1 MSNEKRFKSDVLA
14 AIEADAEEVA
24 EVLSGFLRK
33 NRKKAAGFLIRMDR
47 KRIAAAKDSEALISG
62 QEKLLRDMLDFARE
76 NPKCGNPDGETDRL
90 LRQLGFAEGV
100 SLYDALRRVLRPKA
114 YEEYVQQWQQQL
126 SMAPERAEILENRKK
141 ELNEA
146 GRLFLE
152 LLSENPDK
160 SEKMSDS
167 ELLDAVFRDEAE
179 EMAREKVPNED
190 RFKSDIFSAIEADME
205 EAAEDGREPFL
216 CEFLRKNRE
225 QEASLLIRMDRKRIA
240 AAADGDMLIF
250 GRERLLRDMLELV
263 RENPGC
269 GEPGRETDRLLKLLG
284 FTEGVSLQDAL
295 QEALQPGAYEEY
307 VQKWQLRLSAAP
319 ERAGMLE
326 DRKEE
331 LNEAG
336 KLFLEL
342 LGVKPDKN
350 KYTRLRAAYLDYQ
363 LHEKTPEELLETIG
377 AVCKDKRIL
386 KNAKEPGNL
395 ERTVEK
401 LAADILR
408 GDAKEFLSNKI
419 KRSNNSALDLV
430 SSYCGHLG
438 ISVSAKPAEQFPGGR
453 ADIESEAFKR
463 EAREIYAGLK
473 ENAGQAGGVYLPLFI
488 DARTGAGIFIVG
500 KKYLPS
506 SAYPGAKRLK
516 REGITSDELKASS
529 CHFCYM
535 EGFDLYRTDVNAGK
549 ETGACLELT
558 CSVWVCLRIEEAIER
573 YKCSNG
579 YGLYQEING
588 EPPEDTAEKFLPYF
602 EEVQDAADRHF

>member
-33 NRKKAAGFLIRMDR
+33 NRKKAAGFLIGMDR
-47 KRIAAAKDSEALISG
+47 KRIAAAKDSEALLSG

-90 LRQLGFAEGV
+90 LRQLGFTEGV
-100 SLYDALRRVLRPKA
+100 SLYDALRRILRPKA
-114 YEEYVQQWQQQL
+114 YQEYVQKWQRQL

-152 LLSENPDK
+152 LLSENPDRN
-160 SEKMSDS
+160 EKMSDT
-167 ELLDAVFRDEAE
+167 ELLDAVFRDEVE
-179 EMAREKVPNED
+179 ESAREKVPNED

-240 AAADGDMLIF
+240 AADGDTLVF

-269 GEPGRETDRLLKLLG
+269 CGPGRETDRLLKLLG
-284 FTEGVSLQDAL
+284 FTEGVSLQEAL

-307 VQKWQLRLSAAP
+307 VQKWQLRLSVAP
-319 ERAGMLE
+319 ERAEMLE
-326 DRKEE
+326 NRKEE

-363 LHEKTPEELLETIG
+363 LHEKTSEELLETVG

-401 LAADILR
+401 LAADILK

-438 ISVSAKPAEQFPGGR
+438 ISVSARPAEKFSGGC
-453 ADIESEAFKR
+453 ADIESETFKQ
-463 EAREIYAGLK
+463 EAREIYTSLK
-473 ENAGQAGGVYLPLFI
+473 ENTEQASGVYLPLFI

-535 EGFDLYRTDVNAGK
+535 EGFDLYKTDVNAGR

-588 EPPEDTAEKFLPYF
+588 EPPEDTAERFLSYF
-602 EEVQDAADRHF
+602 DEGVKAGANEDF